1 MPRILIID
9 DEHLLT
15 EPLLYYF
22 TSHGWDA
29 TAAENGE
36 SGIASA
42 KKLAPDIILLDMKLP
57 DMDGIDI
64 LKRLNG
70 EGCTASV
77 VIMTGCGSIPNAVDA
92 IKLGAEH
99 YLTKPVELAEPS
111 TLMDRIMEM
120 RKLRLENR
128 YYQQLMDNPV
138 VGVSMAIQRL
148 HPMIDLMAENADT
161 TVLLPGGGGTGK
173 ELVAREIH
181 RRSRRRER
189 RVLGV
194 HCAVLSG

>member
-9 DEHLLT
+9 DELSLV
-15 EPLLYYF
+15 EPLLHHF

-29 TAAENGE
+29 TAAERGE
-36 SGIASA
+36 SGISSA

-57 DMDGIDI
+57 DMDGINI
-64 LKRLNG
+64 LKILNG

-77 VIMTGCGSIPNAVDA
+77 VIMTGCGSTPHAVEA

-99 YLTKPVELAEPS
+99 NLKKPVELAELS

-148 HPMIDLMAENADT
+148 HHMID
-161 TVLLPGGGGTGK
+161 PRG
-173 ELVAREIH
+173 
-181 RRSRRRER
+181 
-189 RVLGV
+189 
-194 HCAVLSG
+194 